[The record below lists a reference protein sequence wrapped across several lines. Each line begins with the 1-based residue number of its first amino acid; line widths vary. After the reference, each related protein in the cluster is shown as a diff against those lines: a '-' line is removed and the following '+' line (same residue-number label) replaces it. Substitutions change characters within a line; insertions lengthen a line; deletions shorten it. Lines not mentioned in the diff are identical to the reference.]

1 MSEAVIF
8 SMKNGKLTVELPLD
22 DERAFAEGVRAALKL
37 MEHLRRGE
45 REEAE

>member
-1 MSEAVIF
+1 MSETVIF
-8 SMKNGKLTVELPLD
+8 SVKNGKLMVELLLD

-37 MEHLRRGE
+37 MEHLSKGK

>member
-37 MEHLRRGE
+37 MEYLSRGK
-45 REEAE
+45 REAAE